1 MKTLRETFLLVL
13 IALAPA
19 ALAVA
24 FHPQLADRDRAGLEP
39 GAVRLAEVV
48 QWQPAP
54 LWIDARSA
62 EDFEQAHVPDAILL
76 NEANF
81 DAALGDLLAI
91 WQPGTR
97 IVVYCSTLSC
107 GTSQAVAERLR
118 DAGLD
123 DVHFLHG
130 GWEAWQTAHP

>member
-24 FHPQLADRDRAGLEP
+24 FHPQLTDRDRAGLET
-39 GAVRLAEVV
+39 GAVRLAEVR
-48 QWQPAP
+48 QWQPGP

-62 EDFEQAHVPDAILL
+62 EDFAQQHVPGAILL

-81 DAALGDLLAI
+81 DAALGKLLAV

-97 IVVYCSTLSC
+97 IVVYCSSLSC
-107 GTSQAVAERLR
+107 GTSKAVAERLR
-118 DAGLD
+118 AAGLD

-130 GWEAWQTAHP
+130 GWEAWLATQP